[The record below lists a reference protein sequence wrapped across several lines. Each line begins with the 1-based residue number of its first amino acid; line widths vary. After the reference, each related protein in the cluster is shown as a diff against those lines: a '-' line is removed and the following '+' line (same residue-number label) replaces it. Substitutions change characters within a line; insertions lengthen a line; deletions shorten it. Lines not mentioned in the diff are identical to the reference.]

1 MRLRTGAVNRGIC
14 NVALQVLGPGGRPC
28 RRSWLIGQPADS
40 AARQTAWGLVNI
52 QLPLASYEANIGAS
66 EARDA
71 FVLLLPL
78 LSRGRPGW
86 GLIYLGS
93 DLIRFRPVGWGD
105 WPTCRWRGRQGGKRP
120 CPLDPWPLVY
130 ANCREG
136 PGLWDSLHRPVA
148 TRHPWRDAPCCGHP
162 DRAPPAFTPPPGPT
176 DGFEFGFICLTSKGG
191 VQPLPLLQIDRW
203 FR

>member
-1 MRLRTGAVNRGIC
+1 MWPCKFWGL
-14 NVALQVLGPGGRPC
+14 GGRPD

-40 AARQTAWGLVNI
+40 AARQTAWGLVSI
-52 QLPLASYEANIGAS
+52 QLPLASYEANVGAS

-93 DLIRFRPVGWGD
+93 DLAGSALSAGAIYQPAVGGGG
-105 WPTCRWRGRQGGKRP
+105 PRGKRP
-120 CPLDPWPLVY
+120 PPWQSRARVY
-130 ANCREG
+130 ADCRES
-136 PGLWDSLHRPVA
+136 PGLCGSLHRPGA

-162 DRAPPAFTPPPGPT
+162 DRAPIAFTPPPGPT
-176 DGFEFGFICLTSKGG
+176 DGFEFGEHSIMTG
-191 VQPLPLLQIDRW
+191 VI
-203 FR
+203 